1 MKKINTD
8 IKKNV
13 VNYILN
19 ILNLKFG
26 ILQNYLANR
35 IYDNNKLFDN
45 FNTTQKNLINIEK
58 KENKSIESIPAKNF
72 ANIENYINSISQ
84 NEGFTTVGKY
94 INNVSKSKNYEYKNK
109 LKRIIQRITNPII
122 NKETNRE
129 ANKKTNIVNQQKNI
143 LDFIWNKNY
152 IQDNEKKYNLPQ
164 IIFSKDENIMQ
175 NALIKDIQNSSFVK
189 TINGSHKTGLSRVP
203 YDGYIAETHKNE
215 AILNADDANVWRNLQ
230 FVERGD
236 GTEFDKKD
244 INLNYTS
251 TINISNTNDKSVE
264 DDFMKILN
272 YHKEEIYQM
281 LANVVNRNNAKSY
294 I

>member
-84 NEGFTTVGKY
+84 NDHYK
-94 INNVSKSKNYEYKNK
+94 INNDNKNK
-109 LKRIIQRITNPII
+109 TRKSRISGCDYFFT
-122 NKETNRE
+122 
-129 ANKKTNIVNQQKNI
+129 KNI
-143 LDFIWNKNY
+143 ILLESIYFIF
-152 IQDNEKKYNLPQ
+152 L
-164 IIFSKDENIMQ
+164 
-175 NALIKDIQNSSFVK
+175 LI
-189 TINGSHKTGLSRVP
+189 
-203 YDGYIAETHKNE
+203 
-215 AILNADDANVWRNLQ
+215 
-230 FVERGD
+230 
-236 GTEFDKKD
+236 
-244 INLNYTS
+244 
-251 TINISNTNDKSVE
+251 
-264 DDFMKILN
+264 
-272 YHKEEIYQM
+272 
-281 LANVVNRNNAKSY
+281 
-294 I
+294 

>member
-58 KENKSIESIPAKNF
+58 KENKNIESKPAKNF
-72 ANIENYINSISQ
+72 ANIENYINNISQ
-84 NEGFTTVGKY
+84 SENFTTVEKY

-152 IQDNEKKYNLPQ
+152 IQDNEKK
-164 IIFSKDENIMQ
+164 I
-175 NALIKDIQNSSFVK
+175 
-189 TINGSHKTGLSRVP
+189 
-203 YDGYIAETHKNE
+203 
-215 AILNADDANVWRNLQ
+215 
-230 FVERGD
+230 
-236 GTEFDKKD
+236 
-244 INLNYTS
+244 
-251 TINISNTNDKSVE
+251 
-264 DDFMKILN
+264 
-272 YHKEEIYQM
+272 
-281 LANVVNRNNAKSY
+281 
-294 I
+294 